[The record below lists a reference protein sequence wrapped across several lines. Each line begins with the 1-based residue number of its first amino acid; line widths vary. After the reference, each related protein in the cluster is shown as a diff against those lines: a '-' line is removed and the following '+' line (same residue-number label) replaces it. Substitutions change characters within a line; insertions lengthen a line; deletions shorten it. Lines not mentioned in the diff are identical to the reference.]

1 MCSIYT
7 RKGRGIGE
15 ETMRDTCGCHKV
27 LRAAQQLRKM
37 RNKHVCNEEAA
48 WWEVKIRNNVRLEK
62 AEEQWSQAAEEGQR
76 QAAED

>member
-1 MCSIYT
+1 MCNIYT

-15 ETMRDTCGCHKV
+15 ETMRDTCGYHKV

-48 WWEVKIRNNVRLEK
+48 W
-62 AEEQWSQAAEEGQR
+62 
-76 QAAED
+76 